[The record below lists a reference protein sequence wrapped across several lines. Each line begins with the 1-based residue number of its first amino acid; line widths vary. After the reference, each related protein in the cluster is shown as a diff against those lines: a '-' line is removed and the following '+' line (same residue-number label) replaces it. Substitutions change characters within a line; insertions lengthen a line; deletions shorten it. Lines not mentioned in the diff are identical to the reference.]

1 MLSPALRNS
10 SGTPKL
16 DLHIFLLV
24 LLAAVLH
31 ASWNLIVKL
40 DMDRFLALFL
50 IQVLMGVM
58 GLAMLPFFPLA
69 APASWPYAVASGLI
83 HLGYNTFLA
92 RSYRTGDL
100 SQVYPIARG
109 TAPLLTFIAAW
120 ALAGEVVRPL
130 TALGIFLLVAGIWLT
145 ARVGA
150 KAIKLD
156 GMTLFFALGTS
167 IFIAVYTLVDGLGG
181 RASGSASS
189 YAALVF
195 VFDALFLLAWGIA
208 TRGPGIIR
216 QVAPSWK
223 IGTLGAALSAGAYWI
238 VIWAMSEAP
247 IAAVA
252 ALRETSILFVMVM
265 SVLILKEKVT
275 LLRGFGAL
283 VIVAGAIALRLA

>member
-1 MLSPALRNS
+1 LAL
-10 SGTPKL
+10 
-16 DLHIFLLV
+16 HVFLAV

-58 GLAMLPFFPLA
+58 GLAMLLVFPLA
-69 APASWPYAVASGLI
+69 APQSWPYALASGLI

-120 ALAGEVVRPL
+120 ALAGEAVKPV
-130 TALGIFLLVAGIWLT
+130 TALGIVLLVAGIWLT
-145 ARVGA
+145 ARRGSA
-150 KAIKLD
+150 SLKLD
-156 GMTLFFALGTS
+156 GMTMVFALGTS
-167 IFIAVYTLVDGLGG
+167 VFIAVYTLVDGLGA
-181 RASGSASS
+181 RASGSVGS
-189 YAALVF
+189 YAGLVF
-195 VFDALFLLAWGIA
+195 VFDAAFLLIYGIA
-208 TRGPGIIR
+208 ARGPGIIR

-238 VIWAMSEAP
+238 VMWAMSVAP

-265 SVLILKEKVT
+265 SVLVLKEKVT
-275 LLRGFGAL
+275 GLRAIGAL
-283 VIVAGAIALRLA
+283 VIVAGAVALRLA